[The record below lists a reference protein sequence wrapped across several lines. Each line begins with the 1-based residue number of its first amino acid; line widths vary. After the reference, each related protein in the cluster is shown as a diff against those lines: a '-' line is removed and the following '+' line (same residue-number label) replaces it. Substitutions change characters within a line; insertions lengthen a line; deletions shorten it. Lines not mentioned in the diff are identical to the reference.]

1 MADSNNF
8 RRSLN
13 NNSMT
18 TIRSNTTITTTTEDF
33 DNESN
38 QVEGNRGDDMNEFHI
53 SNVSD
58 DEESERDCLYDDP
71 LRAVEHIFASF
82 KDDYVHQFPSLSP
95 FPTISITNHID
106 QSDEEFPESE
116 EGLLSKDI
124 DAVVS
129 MVGCSRN
136 AAIAALRI
144 HGDVVIAVLSFG

>member
-1 MADSNNF
+1 MADNNF

-18 TIRSNTTITTTTEDF
+18 TICNNITIATTEF

-38 QVEGNRGDDMNEFHI
+38 QMEGNCGDDMNEFHI

-58 DEESERDCLYDDP
+58 DEESERDSLYDDP

-82 KDDYVHQFPSLSP
+82 RDDYVHQFHSLSSP
-95 FPTISITNHID
+95 PKISITRHID
-106 QSDEEFPESE
+106 QSDEEFPETE
-116 EGLLSKDI
+116 EGILSKDI

-136 AAIAALRI
+136 TAIAALRV
-144 HGDVVIAVLSFG
+144 HGDVVSAVLSFE